1 MNKGLFAVPKTDR
14 IAIGII
20 LWALAL
26 IWMFPI
32 YSAISKSLKG
42 AGIDN
47 YIRVLTMDIGGISFA
62 RAMLNSFVVA
72 LIAILVTCS
81 VSALSGFCFSKI
93 TFSFRRVIFF
103 SVLCLLAMPGVTIL
117 VPLFFTLKRLHLHNT
132 FFSVALPQ
140 AALTLPFG
148 VLMIR
153 NSFDSFP
160 NEYMDSGA
168 IDGANIF
175 QIFHIMYLPLCK
187 PALINLAILQFV
199 WSFQD
204 FLLPMF
210 LLTKNSLIT
219 ATVLVNTFNRTKS
232 PSPRD
237 FGAFSA
243 GLILLGVPILLTFLL
258 FSRYVKR
265 GITSGGIKG

>member
-1 MNKGLFAVPKTDR
+1 MNKGLFPVPKLNR
-14 IAIGII
+14 IAISFI
-20 LWALAL
+20 LWGLAL
-26 IWMFPI
+26 VWVFPI

-42 AGIDN
+42 EGFNN
-47 YIRVLTMDIGGISFA
+47 YIRVLTMDIGGVYFIQA
-62 RAMLNSFVVA
+62 TLNSFIIA
-72 LIAILVTCS
+72 FIAIVLTCS
-81 VSALSGFCFSKI
+81 ISALSGFCFSKI
-93 TFSFRRVIFF
+93 KFSFKNIIFF
-103 SVLCLLAMPGVTIL
+103 STLCLLAMPGVTIM
-117 VPLFFTLKRLHLHNT
+117 VPLFFTLKKLNLINT
-132 FFSVALPQ
+132 FFSVAFPQ

-148 VLMIR
+148 VLMMR
-153 NSFDSFP
+153 NAFDSFP

-175 QIFHIMYLPLCK
+175 QIFYMMYLPLCK

-210 LLTKNSLIT
+210 LLTKNSLMT
-219 ATVLVNTFNRTKS
+219 ATVLINTFNRTKQ

-243 GLILLGVPILLTFLL
+243 GLILLGVPILLTFLF
-258 FSRYVKR
+258 FSKYIKR
-265 GITSGGIKG
+265 GIISGSIKG

>member
-1 MNKGLFAVPKTDR
+1 MNKGLFSVPKVNR
-14 IAIGII
+14 III
-20 LWALAL
+20 TVILLVLAL

-42 AGIDN
+42 EGINN
-47 YIRVLTMDIGGISFA
+47 YIRVLTMNIGGISFLHA
-62 RAMLNSFVVA
+62 ILNSFIIA
-72 LIAILVTCS
+72 FIAIVLTCS
-81 VSALSGFCFSKI
+81 ISALSGFCFSKI
-93 TFSFRRVIFF
+93 KFSYKNVIFF
-103 SVLCLLAMPGVTIL
+103 SVLCLLAMPGVTIM
-117 VPLFFTLKRLHLHNT
+117 VPLFFTLKKLNLINT
-132 FFSVALPQ
+132 YFSVAFPQ

-148 VLMIR
+148 VLMMR
-153 NSFDSFP
+153 NSFDSIP

-175 QIFHIMYLPLCK
+175 QIFYILYLPLCK

-219 ATVLVNTFNRTKS
+219 ATVLINTFNRTKS

-243 GLILLGVPILLTFLL
+243 GLILLAVPILLTFLF

-265 GITSGGIKG
+265 GITSGSIKG